1 MSAHLGILRELLEE
15 EYLQEVFEVSAGEEA
30 QCPIK
35 RRIAM
40 SNPSEPIEEK
50 GDGSGCRCGAYGR
63 SECGCADADWTPKE
77 VYRLRS
83 AVIALE
89 QKLLASEVRGGE
101 LVEALKKIA
110 KHAQDVLEWNGRTGG
125 TLVASA
131 ESYMALEAL
140 TTWNSLKGETEG
152 K

>member
-1 MSAHLGILRELLEE
+1 M
-15 EYLQEVFEVSAGEEA
+15 
-30 QCPIK
+30 
-35 RRIAM
+35 
-40 SNPSEPIEEK
+40 SEPKNQEKKTPDYIRKFIEAVYPEAPDLALASFNEK
-50 GDGSGCRCGAYGR
+50 VCLEDATALILSER
-63 SECGCADADWTPKE
+63 SVAT
-77 VYRLRS
+77 
-83 AVIALE
+83 ALE

-140 TTWNSLKGETEG
+140 NKIV
-152 K
+152 

>member
-1 MSAHLGILRELLEE
+1 M
-15 EYLQEVFEVSAGEEA
+15 
-30 QCPIK
+30 
-35 RRIAM
+35 
-40 SNPSEPIEEK
+40 SEPKNQEKKTPDYIRKFIEAVYPEAPDLALASFNEK
-50 GDGSGCRCGAYGR
+50 VCLEDATALILSER
-63 SECGCADADWTPKE
+63 SEVAALEKE
-77 VYRLRS
+77 LEISKKNDEANIDRAYAAEKRVE
-83 AVIALE
+83 ALE

-110 KHAQDVLEWNGRTGG
+110 KHAQDVLEWNSRTGG